1 MHRLL
6 DILSAMLV
14 PLVPFYERIDDRE
27 TVLAKVVLEYPMIY
41 DLWDIFI
48 LGKPRYS
55 PHRTGIV
62 YAPHR
67 SGSGIVWVL
76 DNDTLDTY
84 SKKSW
89 H

>member
-1 MHRLL
+1 MYRCQSISSL
-6 DILSAMLV
+6 
-14 PLVPFYERIDDRE
+14 
-27 TVLAKVVLEYPMIY
+27 LAKGCSTIYPMIY

-48 LGKPRYS
+48 LGKTRYS

-67 SGSGIVWVL
+67 RGSGIVWVL